1 MTEAS
6 DKRIVWQGKQY
17 RVWATI
23 RPDHVNFIVQNYDPG
38 RPEHAR
44 WPVMRVR
51 TFESYKDLAWTGY
64 REPVSYRGWFGRTVY
79 RVSITEAGRK
89 ATERAMELQRQYE
102 ESQRAVAD
110 VAITVD
116 ALIEVQAI
124 VATL

>member
-23 RPDHVNFIVQNYDPG
+23 RPDRVAFTVQDYNSEPTTWRPPNTWDAVRKENYG
-38 RPEHAR
+38 TL
-44 WPVMRVR
+44 
-51 TFESYKDLAWTGY
+51 TFYGY
-64 REPVSYRGWFGRTVY
+64 RDPVTYRGWFGRTTSGI
-79 RVSITEAGRK
+79 SITEAGRK

>member
-6 DKRIVWQGKQY
+6 DKRIVWQGKRY

-23 RPDHVNFIVQNYDPG
+23 RPDRVKFTLQEYNPERGPVSWCAVQVPTYGYSIDL
-38 RPEHAR
+38 
-44 WPVMRVR
+44 V
-51 TFESYKDLAWTGY
+51 FEGY
-64 REPVSYRGWFGRTVY
+64 REPVTYRGWFGRTTSGA
-79 RVSITEAGRK
+79 SITEAGRK